1 MEGSRALSMAPFD
14 FLKRKGIGRMTYICI
29 LPSFEIGM
37 LYWIFLYPSTLVKS
51 EEGNNQRHYDLLE
64 SAGD

>member
-1 MEGSRALSMAPFD
+1 
-14 FLKRKGIGRMTYICI
+14 MTYICI
-29 LPSFEIGM
+29 LPFFEIGM

-51 EEGNNQRHYDLLE
+51 EEGNNQGHYDLLE